1 MRKTTA
7 KIIAKYKRA
16 CRVKDCGRQYEILL
30 LFIENNS
37 IVLIG
42 QELWMKS
49 SYPFGSCP
57 NLRHIRH
64 YDAIW
69 SYIENYTIL

>member
-1 MRKTTA
+1 MLQ
-7 KIIAKYKRA
+7 KYKAPCA
-16 CRVKDCGRQYEILL
+16 CYYYL

-37 IVLIG
+37 RVLIG

-57 NLRHIRH
+57 NLRHIRC
-64 YDAIW
+64 YDVIW
-69 SYIENYTIL
+69 SYIENYTTL